1 MSNATVIQKQAL
13 QKVSSFRYYPQLDGL
28 RAIAILCVLTEHE
41 LTRTLHIPGWENFG
55 SLGVMLFFVL
65 SGFLITGLLCKEE
78 INTQS
83 IDLKAFYIR
92 RALRIFPAFFALIAV
107 VSILISI
114 GLVTDTSWLSVLI
127 CCLYLRNIWG
137 DGGTLGHTWSLSLE
151 EQFYIFWPPILK
163 RLGQQKALGFAMGA
177 TALIM
182 LWRTFVLFTHP
193 EYNPAFVGRPEVRFD
208 SMFIGCC
215 IALYLSQARQHSLN
229 ASILKKVTFF
239 FNPAWLFPTLIFW
252 TLFGDKLPYAG
263 PFYFTLQMFLAAAL
277 LLHLVIMDKSTCSTW
292 LSHSWLVYIGKLS
305 YSIYLWQQIFVFSK
319 DPDWGWVR
327 VFPMDLVFAIAAGVA
342 SYYLI
347 ERPFLKLKDA
357 FPAKASQ

>member
-1 MSNATVIQKQAL
+1 MSNATVIQKQSP

-28 RAIAILCVLTEHE
+28 RAIALLCVLIEHE
-41 LTRTLHIPGWENFG
+41 LTPSLHIPGWEDFG

-78 INTQS
+78 INTS
-83 IDLKAFYIR
+83 GIDLKAFYVR

-137 DGGTLGHTWSLSLE
+137 SGGTLGHTWSLSLE

-163 RLGQQKALGFAMGA
+163 RLGQQKALWFAIGA
-177 TALIM
+177 TALIT
-182 LWRTFVLFTHP
+182 LWRTFFLFMHP
-193 EYNPAFVGRPEVRFD
+193 TYNPNFIERPDMRFD
-208 SMFIGCC
+208 SMLIGCC
-215 IALYLSQARQHSLN
+215 IALYLSQRPLN
-229 ASILKKVTFF
+229 SSILKKIASFF
-239 FNPAWLFPTLIFW
+239 HPIWILPALILW
-252 TLFGDKLPYAG
+252 TLFGNKLPYGG
-263 PFYFTLQMFLAAAL
+263 PFCLTLQMFLAAAL
-277 LLHLVIMDKSTCSTW
+277 LLHLVIADKSTFSTW
-292 LSHSWLVYIGKLS
+292 LSHPWLVYIGKLS

-357 FPAKASQ
+357 LPTPAKTSQ